1 MKKML
6 AMTCAALCALAA
18 SAKTST
24 PKGFTDDLD
33 AALRRAAENGRK
45 VVAVFSGSD
54 WCGWCKELDKKI
66 LSKEAFLKVA
76 TNTYELVYIDNP
88 MDTKV
93 LSETG
98 RKNNRRIT
106 EKYGVKGFPSVIVLD
121 AKGAVITTVDGYDG
135 ESGPEDYLSML
146 ESEIRDAPDVKKY
159 IEPIKDVLNR
169 HDAQM
174 EEDSKVAMKKV
185 QEKFP
190 EPAKDLDKKELRKY
204 MQEAMKYAKSVM
216 FEEVY
221 AKYVPLYEKAFAEA
235 KAMKVPENMESR
247 KKELVEEQEERFEM
261 LKEEI
266 RKYEAEKNAPKK
278 ESADGEDEEDE
289 EDDEEEE
296 DVSAVRRG
304 LDTWLK
310 DWSENVRTNA
320 AIETCASF
328 RDKKLR
334 PFLMAQMDPGGTATA
349 EDRKVMEK
357 SIDYIWGDGGYRH
370 FGDRK
375 KLVEI
380 LDRTAKKPFAAMVRA
395 LSDNKG
401 ISGPMADWMIDGDFH
416 GEDMRCVF
424 WTLRN
429 NGAFGDAGAKV
440 LEKVDKSSADEW
452 LKLILRIHVERRAA
466 WKARGSGY
474 ANTVTEEGWEGY
486 GNHGDA
492 CKAAFRRAMELHDY
506 PEPAYLFSS
515 LGPFDDKIFVAATSK
530 QLDFDNFYGNFLWYN
545 CYPRWCGSLAKMK
558 AFAER
563 CYETKRHDTMIPYMY
578 AESMLR
584 MARDSGE
591 KQEDYF
597 RRHDDELGKILEVC
611 LPQIKNANAFG
622 KVRQEAGV
630 MATLAYSIR
639 GDWEKA
645 GETWNSFWHGT
656 LPTETWSVVHELSH
670 WWMIWD
676 GISGRNGKEMQ
687 RLHAAFVAGDFAGFV
702 KGAEEL
708 RAGGAQLDGTEKT
721 YLDQMELAARVQTDL
736 PAGKA
741 ITAGFPKDK
750 MSWLTYGGHWSMN
763 GECAYPGNNYR
774 ASCPIEWDIIIPG
787 EFRLELEL
795 SPEPNRDKW
804 RFDFCQKPADP
815 MLVKRD
821 YPYLMLRFSKDGASA
836 VYGEWDEV
844 KDGGSGT
851 PVPFAYSGGSVR
863 LAIVCRDG
871 RTTAFVGDAEKPVI
885 DSDEHAE
892 LLRAVKEGKFQF
904 NGEGMRLTSMSVRRP

>member
-1 MKKML
+1 MKHTL
-6 AMTCAALCALAA
+6 AVTCAALCALAA

-54 WCGWCKELDKKI
+54 WCGWCKELDKKV
-66 LSKEAFLKVA
+66 LSKDAFLKVATNTYELVYIDNPMDTKVLSETGRRNNRRLTEKYGVRGFPTVLVLDAKGAEVA

-106 EKYGVKGFPSVIVLD
+106 EKYGVKGFPTVLVLD
-121 AKGAVITTVDGYDG
+121 AKGAEVATVSGYDG
-135 ESGPEDYLSML
+135 ESGPEGYLKML

-159 IEPIKDVLNR
+159 IKPIEDVLNR

-174 EEDSKVAMKKV
+174 EEDSKAARKKV
-185 QEKFP
+185 REKFP
-190 EPAKDLDKKELRKY
+190 EPAKDMDKKALRRY
-204 MQEAMKYAKSVM
+204 MREVMEYAKTVM

-221 AKYVPLYEKAFAEA
+221 AKYIPLYEEAFAEA
-235 KAMKVPENMESR
+235 KAMKVPENMETR
-247 KKELVEEQEERFEM
+247 KKDLIEEQEERFEM

-278 ESADGEDEEDE
+278 ESADGEEEEDE
-289 EDDEEEE
+289 DDEEEEE

-357 SIDYIWGDGGYRH
+357 SIDYIWGDGGYRS

-401 ISGPMADWMIDGDFH
+401 ISGPMADWIIDGDFH

-424 WTLRN
+424 WTLRK
-429 NGAFGDAGAKV
+429 NGAFGDAGANV

-466 WKARGSGY
+466 WESRGSGY

-492 CKAAFRRAMELHDY
+492 CKAAFRRAIDR
-506 PEPAYLFSS
+506 
-515 LGPFDDKIFVAATSK
+515 K
-530 QLDFDNFYGNFLWYN
+530 
-545 CYPRWCGSLAKMK
+545 
-558 AFAER
+558 
-563 CYETKRHDTMIPYMY
+563 
-578 AESMLR
+578 
-584 MARDSGE
+584 
-591 KQEDYF
+591 
-597 RRHDDELGKILEVC
+597 
-611 LPQIKNANAFG
+611 
-622 KVRQEAGV
+622 
-630 MATLAYSIR
+630 
-639 GDWEKA
+639 
-645 GETWNSFWHGT
+645 
-656 LPTETWSVVHELSH
+656 SVV
-670 WWMIWD
+670 
-676 GISGRNGKEMQ
+676 
-687 RLHAAFVAGDFAGFV
+687 
-702 KGAEEL
+702 
-708 RAGGAQLDGTEKT
+708 
-721 YLDQMELAARVQTDL
+721 
-736 PAGKA
+736 
-741 ITAGFPKDK
+741 
-750 MSWLTYGGHWSMN
+750 
-763 GECAYPGNNYR
+763 
-774 ASCPIEWDIIIPG
+774 
-787 EFRLELEL
+787 
-795 SPEPNRDKW
+795 
-804 RFDFCQKPADP
+804 
-815 MLVKRD
+815 
-821 YPYLMLRFSKDGASA
+821 
-836 VYGEWDEV
+836 
-844 KDGGSGT
+844 
-851 PVPFAYSGGSVR
+851 
-863 LAIVCRDG
+863 
-871 RTTAFVGDAEKPVI
+871 
-885 DSDEHAE
+885 
-892 LLRAVKEGKFQF
+892 
-904 NGEGMRLTSMSVRRP
+904 

>member
-33 AALRRAAENGRK
+33 AALRRAAENGRR

-54 WCGWCKELDKKI
+54 WCGWCKVLDKKI

-106 EKYGVKGFPSVIVLD
+106 EKYGVKGFPTVLVLD
-121 AKGAVITTVDGYDG
+121 AKGAEVATVSGYDG
-135 ESGPEDYLSML
+135 ESGPEGYLKML

-159 IEPIKDVLNR
+159 IKPIEDVLNR

-174 EEDSKVAMKKV
+174 EEDSKAARKKV
-185 QEKFP
+185 REKFP
-190 EPAKDLDKKELRKY
+190 EPAKDMDKKALRRY
-204 MQEAMKYAKSVM
+204 MREVMEYAKTVM

-221 AKYVPLYEKAFAEA
+221 AKYIPLYEEAFAEA
-235 KAMKVPENMESR
+235 KAMKVPENMETR
-247 KKELVEEQEERFEM
+247 KKDLIEEQEERFEM
-261 LKEEI
+261 L
-266 RKYEAEKNAPKK
+266 RDAVSKYEAEKNAPKK

-289 EDDEEEE
+289 DDDEEEE

-310 DWSENVRTNA
+310 DWSENIRTNA

-349 EDRKVMEK
+349 EERKVMEK
-357 SIDYIWGDGGYRH
+357 SIDYIWGDGGYRS

-401 ISGPMADWMIDGDFH
+401 ISGPMADWIIDGDFH

-424 WTLRN
+424 WTLRK
-429 NGAFGDAGAKV
+429 NGAFGDAGANV

-466 WKARGSGY
+466 WESRGSGY
-474 ANTVTEEGWEGY
+474 ANTVTEEGWNGY
-486 GNHGDA
+486 SNHGEA
-492 CKAAFRRAMELHDY
+492 CKAAFERAMELHDY
-506 PEPAYLFSS
+506 PEAAYLFAT
-515 LGPFDDKIFVAATSK
+515 LGPFDDKVFVETTARM
-530 QLDFDNFYGNFLWYN
+530 LDFDNFYGNFLWYN

-795 SPEPNRDKW
+795 TPEPNRDKW